1 MLTWL
6 GAPRVAGRGRVV
18 AAIAVDSL
26 GEGLFIPFFVVFLI
40 HVAQVPVSQI
50 GIACPIAAVL
60 ALPAGPVLGRLVD
73 TVGPVPVIVV
83 SNAVRA
89 ASYVALLAV
98 GDAVGLVVVLAVSLA
113 AGEAFWTANSV
124 FISQIAQPAE
134 HRRWFAFQR
143 SLRNVGVGA
152 GALATAFILLVAER
166 TGAYVAFL
174 LANSV
179 SYLLAAL
186 LVWSWSRSRRPE
198 PAAGRR
204 EEKERAKGWLREA
217 LADRTFRS
225 LSLTN
230 VIYVVGGLAPG
241 LLWTYY
247 AVDILHA
254 PLWLPGVLFGVN
266 TAIAAGLQLP
276 VNRLAERASAVASLY
291 GALAGWVVSFVLLAV
306 LASDTS
312 INVIAGFLVV
322 VLVYSLGEILF
333 GATLGALTVRAAPAH
348 VRGRYLGLY
357 QLSWTLSSIIAPAA
371 LLPLSG
377 IGPAIPWIV
386 LAAVAAL
393 TVIPLRNLRRLDLGT
408 PA

>member
-6 GAPRVAGRGRVV
+6 GAPRIAGRGRVV

-60 ALPAGPVLGRLVD
+60 ALPAGPLLGRLVD
-73 TVGPVPVIVV
+73 TAGPVPVIVA
-83 SNAVRA
+83 SNLVRA
-89 ASYVALLAV
+89 ASYVAFLAI
-98 GDAVGLVVVLAVSLA
+98 GDAVTLVVVLAVSLA

-124 FISQIAQPAE
+124 FISQLADPAE

-152 GALATAFILLVAER
+152 GALATALILLVAER
-166 TGAYVAFL
+166 TEAYVAFL
-174 LANSV
+174 LANAV
-179 SYLLAAL
+179 SYAVAAA
-186 LVWSWSRSRRPE
+186 LVWSWRRSRRPE
-198 PAAGRR
+198 PAARR
-204 EEKERAKGWLREA
+204 EATQRTKGWLREA

-230 VIYVVGGLAPG
+230 VLYVVGGLAPG

-254 PLWLPGVLFGVN
+254 PNWLPGVLFGVN

-276 VNRLAERASAVASLY
+276 VNRLAERASAAASLY
-291 GALAGWVVSFVLLAV
+291 GALAAWVVSFGLLAV
-306 LASDTS
+306 LASDAS

-357 QLSWTLSSIIAPAA
+357 QLSWTLSAIIAPAV

-377 IGPAIPWIV
+377 IGPAAPWIV

-393 TVIPLRNLRRLDLGT
+393 TVVPLRNLRHLDLGA